1 MLLPVALS
9 VENRA
14 VLLVGGGA
22 VAARKATAFLE
33 AGALVTVVSPQL
45 QPDFPAVHHRA
56 KRYETA
62 DLDGFSL
69 VCACTAAR
77 EVNAQVAADAKA
89 RNIWCNIA
97 DAPAESDFHTSSVIR
112 RGEIA
117 VGVST
122 SGISPVLARFVRQ
135 KVEASLPQSLE
146 ILLEMTR
153 SYDIPT
159 EIRGDFWRH
168 LLDSKMLPLIENG
181 ELEAARALLEN
192 LLDSLIPERGE

>member
-1 MLLPVALS
+1 M
-9 VENRA
+9 
-14 VLLVGGGA
+14 
-22 VAARKATAFLE
+22 
-33 AGALVTVVSPQL
+33 
-45 QPDFPAVHHRA
+45 
-56 KRYETA
+56 
-62 DLDGFSL
+62 
-69 VCACTAAR
+69 
-77 EVNAQVAADAKA
+77 
-89 RNIWCNIA
+89 
-97 DAPAESDFHTSSVIR
+97 
-112 RGEIA
+112 
-117 VGVST
+117 
-122 SGISPVLARFVRQ
+122 RQ